1 MFYVEIFLHKE
12 FYSVDF
18 LWFVWSMK
26 LMVDSYNMNE
36 YLERSWCLVYY
47 QILEEPGIAGCNA
60 KPSHRSDIY
69 AWKCTCFFFMC

>member
-1 MFYVEIFLHKE
+1 
-12 FYSVDF
+12 
-18 LWFVWSMK
+18 
-26 LMVDSYNMNE
+26 MVDSYNMNE

-69 AWKCTCFFFMC
+69 AWKCTCFFSCVKFSQLVSTVKLF